1 MILTEQPL
9 AKTPETLLCQ
19 LLDCLTGLSAQRR
32 LLGILSP
39 GPSQVQPPVVSFS
52 YRFVDSLHTRALPM
66 SSIRDVAREAGVS
79 VATVSRAL
87 SSPEKV
93 SPASMAKVQKAIE
106 RVGYSP
112 NMLAR
117 NFRSARS
124 YTIVVLVPDIANTFY
139 SQLIRDRKST
149 SMNYSN
155 VDISYDDVCKK
166 KNEI

>member
-1 MILTEQPL
+1 
-9 AKTPETLLCQ
+9 
-19 LLDCLTGLSAQRR
+19 
-32 LLGILSP
+32 
-39 GPSQVQPPVVSFS
+39 
-52 YRFVDSLHTRALPM
+52 M

-79 VATVSRAL
+79 VATVPRAL

-124 YTIVVLVPDIANTFY
+124 YTIVVLVPDIANPFY
-139 SQLIRDRKST
+139 SQLIRSIEDRAHQKGYRSEERRVGKECRVGDACGKRKET
-149 SMNYSN
+149 RL
-155 VDISYDDVCKK
+155 
-166 KNEI
+166 ELG

>member
-32 LLGILSP
+32 LLDVLSR
-39 GPSQVQPPVVSFS
+39 GHSQAQPPVVRFS
-52 YRFVDSLHTRALPM
+52 YRFVDSLHSRALPM

-124 YTIVVLVPDIANTFY
+124 YTIVVLVSDIANPFY
-139 SQLIRDRKST
+139 SPLYRI
-149 SMNYSN
+149 
-155 VDISYDDVCKK
+155 IDVRAHNKG
-166 KNEI
+166 